1 MHDTIAAKDA
11 KLSEAI
17 KFAEKA
23 KVLVE
28 SKEREMRI
36 LKESNQRESALEEL
50 LAPLN
55 KEKAEVMRNLL
66 ESVQTSRLSGAFEK
80 YLPAVLEDRSAKAS
94 KVIVESLSEATGDKS
109 ARSPDADQV
118 EQESNV
124 IDLKRLAGL

>member
-1 MHDTIAAKDA
+1 MA
-11 KLSEAI
+11 EAI
-17 KFAEKA
+17 ELTQKA

-36 LKESNQRESALEEL
+36 LKESNQREAALEEL

-55 KEKAEVMRNLL
+55 AEKQEVMRNLL
-66 ESVQTSRLSGAFEK
+66 ESVQTKRLASAFEK
-80 YLPAVLEDRSAKAS
+80 YLPAVLEDRSAKA
-94 KVIVESLSEATGDKS
+94 KQVIAESVSIATGDKS

-118 EQESNV
+118 AQESNV